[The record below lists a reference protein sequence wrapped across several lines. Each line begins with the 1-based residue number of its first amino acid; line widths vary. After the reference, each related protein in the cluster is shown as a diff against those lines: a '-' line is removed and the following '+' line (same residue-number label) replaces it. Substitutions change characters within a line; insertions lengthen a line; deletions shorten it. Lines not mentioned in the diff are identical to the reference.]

1 MILCS
6 DVKGFMKYFCFL
18 VGWSCKL
25 LTKKKSFSD
34 PKIGLK
40 WPKHKWTVTMA
51 TCYIW
56 NVNVVYLDPKSL
68 PSTKYKK
75 NIPFFLPWTRMSILC
90 EKTLKKEFF
99 TFWGKKS
106 LVLRQ
111 YCHHRIQLPK
121 FLTPDMERPMLA
133 LITAERKIFW
143 DPWQVDILGSKNR
156 VKMSILQVL
165 KTYCIA
171 WCKNSTRLIFKAIFF
186 FSRKA
191 KDDTL

>member
-1 MILCS
+1 MFIWTPS
-6 DVKGFMKYFCFL
+6 PYHPQSIRKIFL
-18 VGWSCKL
+18 
-25 LTKKKSFSD
+25 
-34 PKIGLK
+34 
-40 WPKHKWTVTMA
+40 
-51 TCYIW
+51 
-56 NVNVVYLDPKSL
+56 
-68 PSTKYKK
+68 
-75 NIPFFLPWTRMSILC
+75 FFWPWTRMSILC

-165 KTYCIA
+165 KTYCNKR
-171 WCKNSTRLIFKAIFF
+171 CKNGTRVIFKAIIFF
-186 FSRKA
+186 LKEGWYKVFWNNFAFWWGGIVNMS
-191 KDDTL
+191 